1 MVFKLKPRNDIF
13 FTYFD
18 QLSDAILD
26 AANFLLQFI
35 EQPGENPS
43 QKLEA
48 INQVEERGDRILSE
62 VMAEINSSFVTPS
75 STILH
80 VKFCS
85 N

>member
-13 FTYFD
+13 YYFD

-43 QKLEA
+43 QNWRPL
-48 INQVEERGDRILSE
+48 IRWRNG
-62 VMAEINSSFVTPS
+62 EIE
-75 STILH
+75 
-80 VKFCS
+80 FCRK
-85 N
+85 